1 MGHPTLVNAGSV
13 LINIQFALRATAS
26 HSIVKCYYDL
36 SRRLGVA
43 LRHEE
48 KRCGYVGLETKAM
61 VTAHDEAQHAPYSQI
76 LARSALARDL
86 KTVYEELCLAGQ
98 VHIRVNNWIEVSF
111 CLPHRLHP
119 ELDPDLLCIHAL
131 RPYYGLLLLVETF
144 EVLSGLSTDASPALI
159 RLLQVVLFN
168 QSKIISYKISL
179 YALIIHIYTHY
190 CLSFYRFTVH

>member
-1 MGHPTLVNAGSV
+1 VGHPTLVNNGSV

-26 HSIVKCYYDL
+26 HAIVKCYYDL

-48 KRCGYVGLETKAM
+48 KRCGYVGMETKAM
-61 VTAHDEAQHAPYSQI
+61 VTAHDEAQSSPYSQI

-86 KTVYEELCLAGQ
+86 KMVYEELCLAGQ
-98 VHIRVNNWIEVSF
+98 VHLRVNNWIEVSF

-119 ELDPDLLCIHAL
+119 KLDPDLLCIQAL

-144 EVLSGLSTDASPALI
+144 ELLSGLPSDTSPALI
-159 RLLQVVLFN
+159 RLLQV
-168 QSKIISYKISL
+168 KI
-179 YALIIHIYTHY
+179 
-190 CLSFYRFTVH
+190 